1 MAIITFK
8 MDISLFSF
16 FRRQIDPI
24 SKGNSFI
31 FDSRKDESEYGNSI
45 WKGDSILFWRSWV
58 EFAYVTRLEK
68 KEGISRG

>member
-31 FDSRKDESEYGNSI
+31 FDSRKDESEYRSSNIEGRF
-45 WKGDSILFWRSWV
+45 DLIL
-58 EFAYVTRLEK
+58 EIM
-68 KEGISRG
+68 G